1 MLTGDLWPPSVGVDS
16 IQADLVLRFGGQLV
30 DAELALAVV
39 LGIQGVVE
47 DPVRIK
53 LCVKFCHVDVERGE

>member
-1 MLTGDLWPPSVGVDS
+1 MLTGDLWLPSVGVDG

-30 DAELALAVV
+30 DADLALAVV

-47 DPVRIK
+47 DPVRVK
-53 LCVKFCHVDVERGE
+53 VRVKFCHVDVE